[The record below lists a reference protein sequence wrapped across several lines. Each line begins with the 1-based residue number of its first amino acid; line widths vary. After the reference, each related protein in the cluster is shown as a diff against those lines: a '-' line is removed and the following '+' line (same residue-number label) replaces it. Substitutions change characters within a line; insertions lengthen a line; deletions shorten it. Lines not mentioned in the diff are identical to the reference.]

1 MEFKKSVQMKSI
13 SLKILAMMVVIF
25 VSSCQGN
32 SKEKTSKTTEKKPNE
47 LADNQIQVIQFHSE
61 NRCMTCNKIEALTLE
76 TLKSYPELNFQL
88 VNVDNADNE
97 KLAEQFEATGT
108 ALFLYN
114 PTSKQKLNLTEF
126 AFMTAGDEAKF
137 EEDLKK
143 EIEKFIK

>member
-1 MEFKKSVQMKSI
+1 
-13 SLKILAMMVVIF
+13 MVIFF
-25 VSSCQGN
+25 VSSCEQN
-32 SKEKTSKTTEKKPNE
+32 SKKATSITTEKKSHE

-76 TLKSYPELNFQL
+76 TLKSYPELTFQL

-97 KLAEQFEATGT
+97 KLSEQFEATGT

-114 PTSKQKLNLTEF
+114 PTSKQKIDLTEF

-143 EIEKFIK
+143 EIEKFIN

>member
-1 MEFKKSVQMKSI
+1 MKTI
-13 SLKILAMMVVIF
+13 SLKILAIMVIFF
-25 VSSCQGN
+25 VSSCEQN
-32 SKEKTSKTTEKKPNE
+32 SKKATSITTEKKSHE

-76 TLKSYPELNFQL
+76 TLKSYPELTFQL

-97 KLAEQFEATGT
+97 KLSEQFEATGT

-114 PTSKQKLNLTEF
+114 PTSKQKIDLTEF

-143 EIEKFIK
+143 EIEKFIN

>member
-1 MEFKKSVQMKSI
+1 
-13 SLKILAMMVVIF
+13 MVIFF
-25 VSSCQGN
+25 VSSCEQN
-32 SKEKTSKTTEKKPNE
+32 SKKATSITTEKKSHE

-76 TLKSYPELNFQL
+76 TLKSYPELTFQL

-97 KLAEQFEATGT
+97 KLSEQFEATGT

-114 PTSKQKLNLTEF
+114 PTSKQKIDLTEF

-137 EEDLKK
+137 VEDLKK
-143 EIEKFIK
+143 EIEKFIN